1 VSALVLGVGAR
12 AATGLDALQVT
23 MSERADRLRVR
34 GSHMLDRAGE
44 PIGVCRLPSI
54 GDATQGI
61 DRLLALAAP
70 ALVQA
75 ARALGPL
82 ARAAAVPVL
91 VALPSSSRP
100 GFDPRL
106 PQHFLRALEALAGV
120 PFDHA
125 RSKQVHAC
133 RAGGAEAFEHALGL
147 LSRGADVAL
156 VGGVDSYF
164 DPDVLDWLDGELRLH
179 SSTTENGF
187 IPGEGAAFVALAR
200 RGAMAGQ
207 PALCEV
213 LAAATELEPHPW
225 PSPEPCLGLGMQAA
239 LERAAR
245 PLGVGA
251 RRVDHAMSDVTNE
264 RHRVDE
270 WQLAMQRAHEVFTVD
285 AVHEQPLLSTGDV
298 GAASVP
304 MLAAIAATRWQTGC
318 ATGSM
323 ALLAGH
329 SDGPLRGA
337 VLLGDAR

>member
-1 VSALVLGVGAR
+1 MSALVLGVGAR

-23 MSERADRLRVR
+23 MSARADRLRVR

-70 ALVQA
+70 AFVQA
-75 ARALGPL
+75 ARALEPERRGQPL
-82 ARAAAVPVL
+82 PVF
-91 VALPSSSRP
+91 VALPDKARP
-100 GFDPRL
+100 GFDPRV
-106 PQHFLRALEALAGV
+106 PQHFLRALEGLVGV

-125 RSKQVHAC
+125 RSKLVLAC
-133 RAGGAEAFEHALGL
+133 RAGGAEAFEHALAAL
-147 LSRGADVAL
+147 ERGADLAL

-179 SSTTENGF
+179 SMSTENGF

-200 RGAMAGQ
+200 RGAAGGR
-207 PALCEV
+207 ARLCEV
-213 LAAATELEPHPW
+213 LAAATEHEPHPW
-225 PSPEPCLGLGMQAA
+225 PSPEPRLGLAMQSA

-245 PLGVGA
+245 PLGAAA
-251 RRVDHAMSDVTNE
+251 RMVDHALSDVTNE

-270 WQLAMQRAHEVFTVD
+270 WQTAMLRAYEVFTPE
-285 AVHEQPLLSTGDV
+285 ATHEQPLLSTGDV

-304 MLAAIAATRWQTGC
+304 MLAAIVATRFATGC
-318 ATGSM
+318 ATGPR
-323 ALLAGH
+323 ALLAAH
-329 SDGPLRGA
+329 SDGSLRGA
-337 VLLGDAR
+337 VLVCEAR